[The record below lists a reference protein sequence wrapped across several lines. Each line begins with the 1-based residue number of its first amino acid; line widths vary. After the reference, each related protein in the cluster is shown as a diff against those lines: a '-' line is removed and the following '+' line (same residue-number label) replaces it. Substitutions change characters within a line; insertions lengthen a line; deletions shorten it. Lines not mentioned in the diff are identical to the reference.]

1 MPAMTV
7 RRARRASRF
16 TVAQLNFR
24 RESLR
29 KLSAGA
35 RGANANA
42 KKYGRCDICHG
53 NWILA
58 LFAAGDPGD
67 GCYRLERA
75 LRRSTPTRTIASW
88 PGKPRPEKIPRT
100 APIRRGRSATTQW
113 GPISRPMRWPRP
125 RSRRHDD
132 GSRRRSAHLKQ
143 RGLIIGACARIG
155 RTLDFAERVN
165 AGDQPRTARFF
176 LDWSPRPGAHC
187 RASFYDGGERA
198 RGRSPVGRLYGPS
211 SFRPCPR

>member
-1 MPAMTV
+1 MTV
-7 RRARRASRF
+7 RPARRASRF
-16 TVAQLNFR
+16 TVEQLNFR

-29 KLSAGA
+29 KLSAAA

-75 LRRSTPTRTIASW
+75 LRRST
-88 PGKPRPEKIPRT
+88 
-100 APIRRGRSATTQW
+100 TTQW

-132 GSRRRSAHLKQ
+132 GSRRRSAHLKR

-165 AGDQPRTARFF
+165 
-176 LDWSPRPGAHC
+176 
-187 RASFYDGGERA
+187 
-198 RGRSPVGRLYGPS
+198 
-211 SFRPCPR
+211 